1 MGSKKNKSLKDL
13 LLDLSEQVIQKDDM
27 TKIIGGTSKHQ
38 ISQGNRGCGG
48 IVPQ

>member
-1 MGSKKNKSLKDL
+1 MGNKKSKNLRDL
-13 LLDLSEQVIQKDDM
+13 IIDLREQVMQSDDM

-38 ISQGNRGCGG
+38 ISQGDRGCGG

>member
-13 LLDLSEQVIQKDDM
+13 LLDLSEQVIKKDDM

-38 ISQGNRGCGG
+38 VSQGNRGCGG

>member
-1 MGSKKNKSLKDL
+1 MGNKKGKNLKDL

-38 ISQGNRGCGG
+38 IIQGNRGCGG